1 MYQLNDHFSSFSTQF
16 DFNKSNNLRII
27 NQPSLE
33 RNMKSIEGINL
44 TQENNTLNSHRM
56 AEDYEMMLKTVNSF
70 NSFNNSGH
78 YIPQYPQ
85 RQNSSRIDLLQQNR
99 VYNAQNF
106 SSYEPVH
113 ISNTSLLNKKS
124 KSYPM
129 NNSQV
134 SLNSIIISR
143 ESMNLT
149 PQLQSPDDYSQN
161 IKNKENMQPRNH
173 MNSSRNNVVCN
184 NMMSKR
190 YESTF

>member
-1 MYQLNDHFSSFSTQF
+1 MNDQFSSFSSQI

-33 RNMKSIEGINL
+33 RNMKSVEGIDL

-56 AEDYEMMLKTVNSF
+56 VEDYEMMLRTVTSN

-78 YIPQYPQ
+78 YVPQYPQ

-99 VYNAQNF
+99 VYNAQNT
-106 SSYEPVH
+106 SSFEPVY
-113 ISNTSLLNKKS
+113 ISKIGLLDKKS

-129 NNSQV
+129 NNSQA
-134 SLNSIIISR
+134 SLHSMVMSR

-149 PQLQSPDDYSQN
+149 PQLQIPDDYAQN
-161 IKNKENMQPRNH
+161 IRNKENMQPRNQ
-173 MNSSRNNVVCN
+173 MNSSRNNLVCN
-184 NMMSKR
+184 NLMSKK
-190 YESTF
+190 

>member
-1 MYQLNDHFSSFSTQF
+1 
-16 DFNKSNNLRII
+16 
-27 NQPSLE
+27 
-33 RNMKSIEGINL
+33 MKSIEGINL

-173 MNSSRNNVVCN
+173 MNSSRNNLVCN